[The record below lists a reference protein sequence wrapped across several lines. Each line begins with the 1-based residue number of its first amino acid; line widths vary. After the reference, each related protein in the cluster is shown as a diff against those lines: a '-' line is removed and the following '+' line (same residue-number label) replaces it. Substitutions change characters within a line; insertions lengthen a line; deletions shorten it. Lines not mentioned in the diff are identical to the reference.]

1 MKHITITFQDIEL
14 FLEYKIDDEEV
25 IWRADPSEYND
36 EHSYFINS
44 TLSINHNDEVCDL
57 IVEEIKKQEMDA
69 ELERM
74 ISESS
79 HEKT

>member
-1 MKHITITFQDIEL
+1 MKPITITFQGIEL
-14 FLEYKIDDEEV
+14 FLEYKIDDGDV

-44 TLSINHNDEVCDL
+44 TLSINHNDEVCELIAEDL
-57 IVEEIKKQEMDA
+57 KKQEMDA

-74 ISESS
+74 ISELS